1 MKHLKTRLTATLAAA
16 TMAVGIAT
24 APAMTASAASYSYY
38 TQQVVYTLPQY
49 FQGFAS
55 WVQQQYP
62 AGSTWNTTVYG
73 TKCCKTAFSG
83 VVTQNGYSGSAGFAR
98 QIAMDY
104 FGCHT
109 FIRAES
115 LSSTGYAPKMFDQLN
130 ANGRYIV
137 VTGYN
142 SNNNMLEYAEVK
154 NGKVCWIQYGTL
166 NSSRTRLTF
175 ADGTTRTLTHVDR
188 PLQVGDASGDGN
200 VDSGSDPTNL
210 LYMANGLLNNLSPNV
225 REFAKAAC
233 DINNDGQVNMTDFY
247 FISDSSNIGYT
258 NFNGYLKG
266 TEGRFVDQI

>member
-1 MKHLKTRLTATLAAA
+1 MKHLKRKLAATLAAA

-62 AGSTWNTTVYG
+62 AGSTWNTTIYG
-73 TKCCKTAFSG
+73 TKCCTSG
-83 VVTQNGYSGSAGFAR
+83 YASVVSQNGYSGSAGFAR

-109 FIRAES
+109 FIRKQS
-115 LSSTGYAPKMFDQLN
+115 LSTVGYSPKMFDQLN
-130 ANGRYIV
+130 ANGRYVV
-137 VTGYN
+137 VTGYYP
-142 SNNNMLEYAEVK
+142 NNNTLEYAEVK
-154 NGKVCWIQYGTL
+154 NGKVCWIQLGTL
-166 NSSRTRLTF
+166 LNNGTKLKF

-200 VDSGSDPTNL
+200 ISSADITNMI
-210 LYMANGLLNNLSPNV
+210 YMANGLLNNLNANV

-233 DINNDGQVNMTDFY
+233 DINNDGQVNQADINLITTQ
-247 FISDSSNIGYT
+247 NIGYT
-258 NFNGYLKG
+258 NFNGYLMG
-266 TEGRFVDQI
+266 ANGRFVDQI